1 MKCIKYR
8 LIFQRL
14 LWAPPPAGLMPNDSR
29 KWKQLNFTWCK
40 VEEIVPCEKNVSLP
54 HSIGGN
60 KQANSTGFDIVVW
73 AFTGLRLISFLKVEF
88 MGQRT
93 ERFVL
98 TCLKPSF
105 KKWHIA
111 SFHLSVHTADW
122 NIICL
127 LKKQLFIALWIISH
141 WKRQSD
147 TVLELC
153 RN

>member
-1 MKCIKYR
+1 MKCFKHR
-8 LIFQRL
+8 RIFQL
-14 LWAPPPAGLMPNDSR
+14 CLMAPPPAGLIPNDSR

-40 VEEIVPCEKNVSLP
+40 VEEIVPGEKNVSLP
-54 HSIGGN
+54 HSIDGN
-60 KQANSTGFDIVVW
+60 KQANFPGFDTGVR
-73 AFTGLRLISFLKVEF
+73 AFTGLKVISFLKVEF

-93 ERFVL
+93 ERFTL

-127 LKKQLFIALWIISH
+127 LKKQLFMALRIISH
-141 WKRQSD
+141 WQKTQC
-147 TVLELC
+147 TVF
-153 RN
+153 